1 MLIISHIKVAC
12 HTELVPELTHDV
24 EEHEAKAKAPL
35 EKGEQDL
42 PDLLL
47 SQVAS
52 FPYSQLP

>member
-24 EEHEAKAKAPL
+24 QEHEAKAKAPL

-52 FPYSQLP
+52 FL